1 MSLHGYSHALVT
13 GGAGFIGS
21 HLTRTLLARGMKVTV
36 LDNLST
42 GTRAAVAPGAH
53 FIAGDIRSRDDVDHA
68 LEGADCVFHLAAKV
82 SVRGSFEN
90 FYEDVETNIMGTS
103 NVIRCLRD
111 TAVRHFVLASSM
123 AVYADADSA
132 MPIGES
138 HPCRPISPYGVGK
151 MCDELLC
158 AQLLE
163 QLGISF
169 TAFRYFNTYG
179 PGQQFTPYVGVITIF
194 VTRLLEGKSPV
205 VFGEGVQQRDF
216 VHVDDIVAGTAAAL
230 GGPPGIYNLG
240 TGRSTSVLELARML
254 VERINPGVEITFAP
268 VQPGELVNSIAN
280 IDAARAQLGYQP
292 QRVLEQDIGSVIDYI
307 RGLQQ

>member
-1 MSLHGYSHALVT
+1 MSPNDYSHALVT

-21 HLTRTLLARGMKVTV
+21 HLTRTLLARGMKVTI

-42 GTRAAVAPGAH
+42 GTRAAVAPEAR
-53 FIAGDIRSRDDVDHA
+53 FIEGDIRSRSDVEDA
-68 LEGADCVFHLAAKV
+68 LEGVDCVFHMAAKV

-103 NVIRCLRD
+103 NVIRCLHGK
-111 TAVRHFVLASSM
+111 TVKHFILASSM
-123 AVYADADSA
+123 AVYADADSSE
-132 MPIGES
+132 PIGES
-138 HPCRPISPYGVGK
+138 HPCSPISPYGIGK

-158 AQLLE
+158 AQMLE

-194 VTRLLEGKSPV
+194 VTRLLEGKSPM
-205 VFGEGVQQRDF
+205 VFGDGAQQRDF
-216 VHVDDIVAGTAAAL
+216 VHVDDIVAGTVAAL

-240 TGRSTSVLELARML
+240 TGRSTSVLELARLL
-254 VERINPGVEITFAP
+254 VQRINPGVEVTFAP

-280 IDAARAQLGYQP
+280 IDAARTQLGYQP

-307 RGLQQ
+307 KGLKQ